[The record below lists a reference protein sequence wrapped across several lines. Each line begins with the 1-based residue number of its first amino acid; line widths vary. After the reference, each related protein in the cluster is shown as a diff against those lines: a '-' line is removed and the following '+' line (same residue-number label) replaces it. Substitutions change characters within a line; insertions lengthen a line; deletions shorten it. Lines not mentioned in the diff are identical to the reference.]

1 MINFNF
7 LDNFKWVRKRQ
18 GGHWVK
24 TKERGWITKAS
35 FDFYIGYGFD
45 PIYLG
50 EEERWGEYILCSAI
64 WYKHL
69 SLEKPEILEIRGYR
83 PYNVDE
89 GIVFCG
95 WRHPNCMYS
104 MVSLTGKRSVPSEVG
119 ESIQG
124 FLTNKNR
131 FVDRE
136 EGGVIAYNA
145 GQTKKIKKYLFS
157 EDLW

>member
-35 FDFYIGYGFD
+35 FDLYVGYGFD

-50 EEERWGEYILCSAI
+50 EEERWGEYILCSAV
-64 WYKHL
+64 WYKDL
-69 SLEKPEILEIRGYR
+69 PLEKPEILENRGYR
-83 PYNVDE
+83 PYNVDT
-89 GIVFCG
+89 GIVFSG
-95 WRHPNCMYS
+95 WRHVNCIYA
-104 MVSLTGKRSVPSEVG
+104 MVSLTGKRSVSAEVG
-119 ESIQG
+119 ESVQG

-131 FVDRE
+131 FVDRKE
-136 EGGVIAYNA
+136 AGKIAYDA
-145 GQTKKIKKYLFS
+145 GQTKKLITYLFS